1 MNHDLIQQKLLA
13 LYDGP
18 LTEKERKLVEGHLAQ
33 CAECRKAVAQWKA
46 ISARLFP
53 AQTLSEATEDYF
65 VAKVMSRVRSTAQE
79 KGISPA
85 ALIFRWM
92 LPLVG
97 SAIVAGWVF
106 FSVLP
111 ASTDTSSNNSVAAA
125 FSYDSPGTSS
135 AGNGI
140 MLASY
145 STNEIAP

>member
-33 CAECRKAVAQWKA
+33 CRDCRKAVAQWKA

-53 AQTLSEATEDYF
+53 TQTLSEVAEDYF
-65 VAKVMSRVRSTAQE
+65 VAKVMDRVRSTAQE
-79 KGISPA
+79 KGISPLT
-85 ALIFRWM
+85 LIFRWLM
-92 LPLVG
+92 PLVG
-97 SAIVAGWVF
+97 SAVVAGWVF

-111 ASTDTSSNNSVAAA
+111 GSAGASSSSVAAA
-125 FSYDSPGTSS
+125 FSYDSSETSPT
-135 AGNGI
+135 GNGI
-140 MLASY
+140 ILASY